1 VRKQSFSFASPLCI
15 SGACLGNPSLCSGGM
30 QAIDRTT
37 QTASFL
43 QAAGGALYTR
53 TLEAAAAERR
63 RGRRRWRSDRGG
75 CRRRPGVPHAQRDVA
90 RHDCSR
96 RHGHHGGQTAAILRS
111 FPMQNDHFAKTD
123 SGHTQ
128 RRLQKKRPFGC
139 TFSQVWT
146 AKDKPNL
153 SWSHPWCSAPANI
166 VPRRLM
172 GVQPLAPG
180 YVHFEVY
187 PQPAQLA
194 WATLSLPTTRGKIL
208 LRFNQT
214 ASVFNASLTIPQGS
228 TARVCLPPPTAAQ
241 VRGKRSDFAP
251 FSFGSETILC
261 PDRLGTT
268 QYET

>member
-1 VRKQSFSFASPLCI
+1 MVTHPCVQEGCRRLTDQLKQRRFCRLLEALYTLARSKPPQLS
-15 SGACLGNPSLCSGGM
+15 
-30 QAIDRTT
+30 
-37 QTASFL
+37 
-43 QAAGGALYTR
+43 AGGAGGGGGLTA
-53 TLEAAAAERR
+53 EAADAALAFLTHNGTWLGMIAAGATATMEVRQRR
-63 RGRRRWRSDRGG
+63 FCAGFRCKTIIS
-75 CRRRPGVPHAQRDVA
+75 Q
-90 RHDCSR
+90 
-96 RHGHHGGQTAAILRS
+96 S
-111 FPMQNDHFAKTD
+111 FPKTG

-146 AKDKPNL
+146 TKDKPNL

-228 TARVCLPPPTAAQ
+228 TARVCLPPPTATQ